1 MGADTEIHLHL
12 TFPLSLC
19 QVSALKA
26 QISTYQKETID
37 AKMGADA
44 EIVRRVEL
52 ESKLVTKDD
61 EIAFLKKVYE
71 EVSVSR

>member
-1 MGADTEIHLHL
+1 M
-12 TFPLSLC
+12 
-19 QVSALKA
+19 KA
-26 QISTYQKETID
+26 QISSYQKETID

-52 ESKLVTKDD
+52 ESKLVTKED

-71 EVSVSR
+71 EVRTL